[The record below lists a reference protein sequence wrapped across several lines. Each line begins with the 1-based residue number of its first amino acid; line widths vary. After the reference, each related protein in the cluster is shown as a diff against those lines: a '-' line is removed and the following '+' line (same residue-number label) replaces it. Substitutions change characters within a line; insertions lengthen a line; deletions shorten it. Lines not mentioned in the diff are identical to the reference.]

1 MKMGEFA
8 SNAKANTGV
17 ALGATGLGIAV
28 ANALGGCNGLGG
40 LLGGLFN
47 NGCAQQGLTLNAL
60 AQKDAE
66 ISLLKSENYADK
78 VGKEIYTA
86 HLSDQNRLRD
96 EMYAFIK
103 PLAEEAANNRV
114 KIAQLEADQKCCCEK
129 QELREQILTG
139 KINEVALATN
149 GRINTMEAQTT
160 GRFDTLSAQTTGRFN
175 ALDETI
181 RCLAGRV
188 NNITSEYIPA
198 CKVTPIPMPLANSH
212 TNPATGTT
220 FYPGCVSVG
229 NPSSGTA
236 A

>member
-1 MKMGEFA
+1 MGEFA

-28 ANALGGCNGLGG
+28 ANAMGNGLGG
-40 LLGGLFN
+40 LFGNLFGGN
-47 NGCAQQGLTLNAL
+47 YAQQGLALNAL

-66 ISLLKSENYADK
+66 ISLLKSENYSDK
-78 VGKEIYTA
+78 IGKEVYTA
-86 HLSDQNRLRD
+86 HLNDQNRLRD

-149 GRINTMEAQTT
+149 GRINTMDAQYNGKIDTLCAQTN
-160 GRFDTLSAQTTGRFN
+160 GRFN
-175 ALDETI
+175 ALNETI
-181 RCLAGRV
+181 ACLAGRV
-188 NNITSEYIPA
+188 NSITSEYVPA
-198 CKVTPIPMPLANSH
+198 CRVTPTPMPLANSH
-212 TNPATGTT
+212 INPATGTT

-229 NPSSGTA
+229 SPASTTA
-236 A
+236 SAT